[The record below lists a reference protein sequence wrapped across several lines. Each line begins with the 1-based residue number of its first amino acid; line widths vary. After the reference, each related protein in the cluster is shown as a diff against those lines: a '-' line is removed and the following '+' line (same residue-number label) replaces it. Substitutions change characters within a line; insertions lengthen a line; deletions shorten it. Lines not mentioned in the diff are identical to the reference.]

1 MSEAPSD
8 QRVRRERRYV
18 RAGMMPQVSGSSN
31 LEECT
36 DELDGRER
44 RGRARWMAERVR
56 GNMVGYFEHEVGQ
69 VDSRARARRS
79 RHTGDDAPPLR
90 SLVALQSIQKNR
102 ETVDR
107 HRAQAKL
114 QDCFTGQAYCRNGRG
129 REERVRHVWMRDK
142 PDDG

>member
-1 MSEAPSD
+1 MSDAPSD

-18 RAGMMPQVSGSSN
+18 RTGIMPQVSGSSN

-36 DELDGRER
+36 GELDGSER
-44 RGRARWMAERVR
+44 REGARWMAERVR
-56 GNMVGYFEHEVGQ
+56 GDMIGYFGRGVGQ
-69 VDSRARARRS
+69 VDSRARAHGL

-90 SLVALQSIQKNR
+90 SLVALQSIQQNR

-114 QDCFTGQAYCRNGRG
+114 QNCFTGQAYCRNSRG
-129 REERVRHVWMRDK
+129 REERVGHVWM
-142 PDDG
+142 